1 MPLPSRRSPEVVSA
15 GSAACLVSAAW
26 LCREFGCAFSVA
38 FYSCRGRCPPLALWS
53 LRPGSGN
60 CWKEPDFTFAWTG
73 ERRDAE
79 WTQNGQRSEEI
90 SWTCTLSKP
99 PLHCAAFV
107 ETMFGRLTLPQWL
120 FASIL
125 GIAGGVYIYQ
135 PIFEQ
140 YSRDQQ
146 ALKEELKVAQ
156 ESEEKKN

>member
-1 MPLPSRRSPEVVSA
+1 MFGQRRLALPRIRLRFLGGILFLPGSLPAFGFVVSA
-15 GSAACLVSAAW
+15 PGVRKLLEGARLHLCLDR
-26 LCREFGCAFSVA
+26 REA
-38 FYSCRGRCPPLALWS
+38 
-53 LRPGSGN
+53 
-60 CWKEPDFTFAWTG
+60 
-73 ERRDAE
+73 RRRVDAE
-79 WTQNGQRSEEI
+79 RSEEI